1 MEVISGWIAQYGYFG
16 LCSLLM
22 LGIIGLPV
30 PDETLLTFSGYLIS
44 VHKLSFPL
52 TIFSA
57 IFGSLA
63 GITISYF
70 LGRSLGLYL
79 LLHYG
84 KYIFVTPEK
93 LDKVHTWFTKRGKW
107 TLFIGYYI
115 PGIRHLTAYTAGA
128 SKLEL
133 PTFIL
138 FAWSGGILWSITF
151 ILLGYTLGTHWHRVV
166 ERLQQNILLGSIAL
180 VVLAA
185 FAWFL
190 KKNLKIQK

>member
-1 MEVISGWIAQYGYFG
+1 
-16 LCSLLM
+16 M

-44 VHKLSFPL
+44 VHKLSLPL
-52 TIFSA
+52 TLLSA

-93 LDKVHTWFTKRGKW
+93 LDRVHAWFTKRGKW

-138 FAWSGGILWSITF
+138 FAWSGGILWSVTF
-151 ILLGYTLGTHWHRVV
+151 IMLGYTLGAHWHRVV
-166 ERLQQNILLGSIAL
+166 ERLQENILLGSIGIL
-180 VVLAA
+180 LLIG

-190 KKNLKIQK
+190 KNRLKIQK